1 MDPLASLLS
10 SLKAKDPLSVAQEY
24 SVVRSRTSSIKN
36 ELGLTCEVGALKENI
51 KKNRYKDILPYDQTR
66 VVLPDSDSDYINAS
80 FIQGATEGCRYIA
93 CQGPLSSTLTH
104 FWTMIWQYNVKVIV
118 MASREIEMGKR
129 KCECYWAAEHQEA
142 SFGPFTVTTQ
152 GETKP
157 SGDMVIR
164 TLRVSYLQ
172 EVRHV
177 TQHHFLSWP
186 DHDVPQE
193 PFAVLDLLQGVR
205 SSRGGDTSPLLVHCS
220 AGCGR
225 TGVICALDYIHD
237 LLVTKQVTEDL
248 SILKVVLELRQQRP
262 SAVQTKEQYQFIF
275 TAVCCML
282 ERLLQSC
289 DQHLYSNLSQLKTTE
304 RRVRATKSASS
315 SSRLSLGTNMDT
327 YAVVNK
333 HRQPHPPASSPAHP
347 PPTPSSGGRPIT
359 HLYDNESGA
368 SATPIYSVVRPRSKA
383 PSRPHSAMTFYDFPT
398 PANQRPAETQEYQL
412 VSAEQDSDYED
423 VSSSEASGFS
433 SPSGIGFNNRVE
445 RPKGPREPPAEW
457 SRLER

>member
-1 MDPLASLLS
+1 MPLQTIS
-10 SLKAKDPLSVAQEY
+10 PLMSRAECLCN
-24 SVVRSRTSSIKN
+24 VVRSRTSSIKN

-104 FWTMIWQYNVKVIV
+104 FWTMIWQYNVKVFHLFCV
-118 MASREIEMGKR
+118 LCVSEQR

-142 SFGPFTVTTQ
+142 SFGPFTVTTNSAQ
-152 GETKP
+152 EWRMANSITSCLISDYP
-157 SGDMVIR
+157 P
-164 TLRVSYLQ
+164 LQ

-262 SAVQTKEQYQFIF
+262 SAVQTK
-275 TAVCCML
+275 CCVL
-282 ERLLQSC
+282 FFVSFDSGSLL
-289 DQHLYSNLSQLKTTE
+289 
-304 RRVRATKSASS
+304 ASVS
-315 SSRLSLGTNMDT
+315 
-327 YAVVNK
+327 
-333 HRQPHPPASSPAHP
+333 
-347 PPTPSSGGRPIT
+347 RPIT

-412 VSAEQDSDYED
+412 VSGGVVWRRRWCRGGAGRRS
-423 VSSSEASGFS
+423 
-433 SPSGIGFNNRVE
+433 FNNRVE